1 MAFRLDPSKDKWL
14 EANKLV
20 RIAPAMP
27 SKTDHDGTEQ
37 YQVTLR
43 EAGVPVQITWY
54 NALGNANLNHL
65 LLLGVR
71 QGRAWKKITC

>member
-43 EAGVPVQITWY
+43 EAWCTGP
-54 NALGNANLNHL
+54 NHL
-65 LLLGVR
+65 V
-71 QGRAWKKITC
+71 QRAWKR